1 MPNEPARQSTLR
13 TVLITLG
20 VVSLGLIGLY
30 LLRSFAATLLLIF
43 AGVLLGVF
51 LHGCAALLQKWLRLP
66 ALLALGLVVLL
77 LAGSAA
83 VFVWLAGP
91 QAVEQVQVRRP
102 ESRPARLR

>member
-43 AGVLLGVF
+43 AGVLLGAF
-51 LHGCAALLQKWLRLP
+51 LLACAALVQKWLRLP
-66 ALLALGLVVLL
+66 APLAP
-77 LAGSAA
+77 
-83 VFVWLAGP
+83 VWLSFC
-91 QAVEQVQVRRP
+91 
-102 ESRPARLR
+102 SREAWRFSSGSPARRRRSRCRC